1 MIWLNWSHYLFL
13 MADQLVIF
21 IGCII
26 FLSPFIDVTI
36 ASASLAECFPLTYNL
51 SGFRYKANRVTFTY
65 HLIPFAPIFYP
76 FYWPLYSSAII
87 LQTPRIMLSLVYPF
101 SIPSSSK
108 KVAFYSISRTVL
120 WCKLDYAYFKIS
132 NISQFFKT
140 LNHKSFGNLWGN
152 SYVLCLLLITMPRL
166 TCG

>member
-1 MIWLNWSHYLFL
+1 MIRLNWSHCLLL
-13 MADQLVIF
+13 MADQLVIC

-36 ASASLAECFPLTYNL
+36 ASASFAECFPLTYNL
-51 SGFRYKANRVTFTY
+51 SGFRYEANRVTFTY
-65 HLIPFAPIFYP
+65 HLISLTPIFYP
-76 FYWPLYSSAII
+76 FYWPLYVTAII
-87 LQTPRIMLSLVYPF
+87 LQAPRIMSSLVYPF
-101 SIPSSSK
+101 SIPSSK
-108 KVAFYSISRTVL
+108 GVTFYSISRTVL

-140 LNHKSFGNLWGN
+140 LNHKSFGNLWDN

>member
-1 MIWLNWSHYLFL
+1 MIWLIHCLFL

-36 ASASLAECFPLTYNL
+36 ASASFAECFPLTYNL
-51 SGFRYKANRVTFTY
+51 SGFRYEANRVTFTY
-65 HLIPFAPIFYP
+65 HLIPLTPIFYP
-76 FYWPLYSSAII
+76 FYWPLYVTAII
-87 LQTPRIMLSLVYPF
+87 LQTPRIMSSLVYPF
-101 SIPSSSK
+101 SIPSSK
-108 KVAFYSISRTVL
+108 GVTFYSISRTVL

-140 LNHKSFGNLWGN
+140 LNHKSFGNLWDN